1 MILADKIIHLR
12 KKNGWSQEE
21 LAEKMNVSR
30 QAVSKWESAQTVP
43 DLQKIL
49 QLASLFGV
57 TTDYLL
63 KDNIEDAQYT
73 TDEPSEARKVSLA
86 MAQEYLKL
94 RKSAAKSIALATV
107 LCILSVVP
115 LILIGALSD
124 LKIIDMSDN
133 VAGVLGLCIL
143 FVFVGIAV
151 AIYIFTGSKSA
162 EYSFL
167 CSGNFEREYG
177 VDGLLREKQKSF
189 RPVYVR
195 ANLIGTLLC
204 IFSPLPLIISA
215 IAANDILSVLALC
228 FLFLAVAIG
237 VYFFIN
243 AGVQWASI
251 RRLQDDPEYIDRKLD
266 NSSLS
271 GTVISVYWAIVTAIY
286 FLWSFIGGDWHI
298 SWVIWIIA
306 GILQT
311 AVTSILDYI
320 ENKK

>member
-1 MILADKIIHLR
+1 MILADKIIQQR

-63 KDNIEDAQYT
+63 KDEVEDAEYT
-73 TDEPSEARKVSLA
+73 PDEPSSTNKVSLT
-86 MAQEYLKL
+86 MAQDYLKL
-94 RKSAAKSIALATV
+94 RRSAAKSIALATV
-107 LCILSVVP
+107 LCIISVVP
-115 LILIGALSD
+115 LILMGALSD
-124 LKIIDMSDN
+124 LQIIDMSDT

-167 CSGNFEREYG
+167 AKGDFEREYG
-177 VDGLLREKQKSF
+177 VDGLLREKQKAF

-195 ANLIGTLLC
+195 SNLIGTMLM
-204 IFSPLPLIISA
+204 IFSPLPIIVSA
-215 IAANDILSVLALC
+215 LANNELLSVLALC
-228 FLFLAVAIG
+228 LLFLTVAVG
-237 VYFFIN
+237 VYFYIN

-251 RRLQDDPEYIDRKLD
+251 RRLQDDPEYIERTPD
-266 NSSLS
+266 SSTLS
-271 GTVISVYWAIVTAIY
+271 GVGNSVYWAVVTAIY
-286 FLWSFIGGDWHI
+286 FFWSFAGNAWHI
-298 SWVIWIIA
+298 SWV
-306 GILQT
+306 T
-311 AVTSILDYI
+311 
-320 ENKK
+320 